1 MYFRCLEFITKSP
14 RSIYKI
20 NQSFINLKKSLIMR
34 KNQKTNWNDF
44 LFENRNK
51 AYGAYQIRND
61 ENRNL
66 LKSTLI
72 GLSIMGLF
80 VAIFSFTDKTVTQED
95 EKTTDPIVH
104 VLEKLKDEIKEEKPP
119 KFVKPEINPPT
130 AIKKKNL
137 DESEYTPD
145 PKDQPKVET
154 KVVENQNL
162 NTSDGEGNEGDATTS
177 NQGTHNFGSTTG
189 VDDGEADAPSAPV
202 VNNKVYNV
210 REVSKVAVFPGCE
223 SSNYDEKALLNC
235 MSKEL
240 QLQLS
245 DYLRD
250 FSEIAYRYN
259 INLAQTRLNFVVDKS
274 GRITQ
279 IRTTQGNSPE
289 FDKEA
294 QKALDKLSKK
304 LIKNNIY
311 IKAAELDDGSKVN
324 MNFSLPIQFL
334 LN

>member
-20 NQSFINLKKSLIMR
+20 NQSFINLKKTLIMR

-61 ENRNL
+61 ENWNL

-80 VAIFSFTDKTVTQED
+80 VAIFSFTNKTVTFE
-95 EKTTDPIVH
+95 EEITADPIVH
-104 VLEKLKDEIKEEKPP
+104 VLVKLKDENKEEKPP

-145 PKDQPKVET
+145 PKDQPKGET

-162 NTSDGEGNEGDATTS
+162 NTNEGEVKEGDTTTS
-177 NQGTHNFGSTTG
+177 NQGS
-189 VDDGEADAPSAPV
+189 
-202 VNNKVYNV
+202 
-210 REVSKVAVFPGCE
+210 
-223 SSNYDEKALLNC
+223 
-235 MSKEL
+235 
-240 QLQLS
+240 
-245 DYLRD
+245 
-250 FSEIAYRYN
+250 
-259 INLAQTRLNFVVDKS
+259 
-274 GRITQ
+274 
-279 IRTTQGNSPE
+279 
-289 FDKEA
+289 
-294 QKALDKLSKK
+294 
-304 LIKNNIY
+304 
-311 IKAAELDDGSKVN
+311 
-324 MNFSLPIQFL
+324 
-334 LN
+334 

>member
-1 MYFRCLEFITKSP
+1 MLGIYYKIS

-20 NQSFINLKKSLIMR
+20 NQSFINFKKPLIMR

-61 ENRNL
+61 ENWNL

-80 VAIFSFTDKTVTQED
+80 VAIFSFTDKTVTLED

-137 DESEYTPD
+137 DESEYTPE

-162 NTSDGEGNEGDATTS
+162 NTSDGEGDEGDATTS
-177 NQGTHNFGSTTG
+177 NQGAHNFGSTTG

-223 SSNYDEKALLNC
+223 SSKYDEKALLNC

-240 QLQLS
+240 QLQLA
-245 DYLRD
+245 DYLSD
-250 FSEIAYRYN
+250 FHEIANRYR
-259 INLAQTRLNFVVDKS
+259 INLAQTRLNFIVDKN
-274 GRITQ
+274 GRITH
-279 IRTTQGNSPE
+279 IRTAQGNSPE

-294 QKALDKLSKK
+294 QKALDKVAKK
-304 LIKNNIY
+304 LVQKNQY

-334 LN
+334 SN